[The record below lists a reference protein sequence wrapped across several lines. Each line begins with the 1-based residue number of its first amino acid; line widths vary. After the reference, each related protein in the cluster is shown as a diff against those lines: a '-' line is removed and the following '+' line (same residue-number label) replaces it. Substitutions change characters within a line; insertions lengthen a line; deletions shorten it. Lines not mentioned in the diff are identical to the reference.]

1 MNAAPFRCGMLTMR
15 WTVQACGM
23 AVPPPTVVP
32 RGDQDWE
39 ILVPLDALSSW
50 MDGQGFPSGQIEHPH
65 LLGGGTQNILLKFER
80 AGRSFVL
87 RRPPKHLRANS
98 NETMR
103 REARVLAA
111 LGGTDVRHP
120 GLIAACGDEAVL
132 GAAFYLMEPVAG
144 FTPREEMPPLHAGD
158 PQIRRA
164 MGFEMVDAIAAL
176 GGVDY
181 SARGLASLG
190 KLDGYLERQVG
201 RWRAQLE
208 SYAEH
213 KGWPGLAGI
222 PGVDEVGAWLD
233 SHRPQSFMPGI
244 IHGDFH
250 FGNVLFDR
258 ESSKLTAM
266 VDWELTTLGDPL
278 VDLGWLLS
286 ACPEDDAETGPV
298 KPWQGFPTRG
308 EIVAR
313 YAAKTGRDV
322 SCAEWYEVLA
332 CYKLGAILEGT
343 FARACAGRAP
353 KETGDFLHA
362 STLSLFA
369 RALKKIS

>member
-1 MNAAPFRCGMLTMR
+1 VASPAPT
-15 WTVQACGM
+15 A
-23 AVPPPTVVP
+23 VP

-39 ILVPLDALSSW
+39 VLVPLEPLSAW
-50 MDGQGFPSGQIEHPH
+50 MDGQGIERGPIESPH

-87 RRPPKHLRANS
+87 RRPPKHLRKNS

-103 REARVLAA
+103 REARVLTA
-111 LGGTDVRHP
+111 LRGTNVRHP
-120 GLIAACGDEAVL
+120 GMIAACADESVL
-132 GAAFYLMEPVAG
+132 GASFYLMEPVEG
-144 FTPREEMPPLHAGD
+144 FAPREEMPDLHASD
-158 PQIRRA
+158 PAIRHA

-176 GGVDY
+176 ADVDY
-181 SARGLASLG
+181 AARGLSDLG
-190 KLDGYLERQVG
+190 KIDGYLERQVS

-208 SYAEH
+208 SYIEH
-213 KGWPGLAGI
+213 PGWPGVAGI
-222 PGVDEVGAWLD
+222 PGVDKVGAWLT
-233 SHRPQSFMPGI
+233 SHRPGSFVPGI

-258 ESSKLTAM
+258 HSPKLAAM

-286 ACPEDDAETGPV
+286 AWPDDGAETGPV
-298 KPWQGFPTRG
+298 KPWPGFPHRR

-313 YAAKTGRDV
+313 YAEKTGRDV
-322 SCAEWYEVLA
+322 SHADWYEVLA
-332 CYKLGAILEGT
+332 CYKLGSILEGT

-362 STLSLFA
+362 STLALFE
-369 RALKKIS
+369 RALKKIF

>member
-1 MNAAPFRCGMLTMR
+1 MVSA
-15 WTVQACGM
+15 
-23 AVPPPTVVP
+23 PPTTVP

-39 ILVPLDALSSW
+39 VLVPLEGLSVW
-50 MDGQGFPSGQIEHPH
+50 MDGRGFSPGPIKNPH

-80 AGRSFVL
+80 ADRSFVL
-87 RRPPKHLRANS
+87 RRPPKHLRKNS

-103 REARVLAA
+103 REARVLSA
-111 LGGTDVRHP
+111 LRDTDVRHP
-120 GLIAACGDEAVL
+120 GMIAACDDETVI
-132 GAAFYLMEPVAG
+132 GAAFYLMEPVEG
-144 FTPREEMPPLHAGD
+144 FTPREEMPDLHAND
-158 PQIRRA
+158 ASIRRE

-176 GGVDY
+176 AGVDFK
-181 SARGLASLG
+181 ARGLSDLG
-190 KLDGYLERQVG
+190 KVDGFLERQVG

-213 KGWPGLAGI
+213 SGWPGLSGI
-222 PGVDEVGAWLD
+222 SGVDEVGAWL
-233 SHRPQSFMPGI
+233 SRHRPNEFVPGL

-258 ESSKLTAM
+258 SSSKLTAI
-266 VDWELTTLGDPL
+266 VDWELTTLGDPM

-286 ACPEDDAETGPV
+286 AWPEDDAQIGPV
-298 KPWQGFPTRG
+298 KPWSGFPSSS

-313 YAAKTGRDV
+313 YTKKTGRDV
-322 SCAEWYEVLA
+322 SHADWYEVLA

-343 FARACAGRAP
+343 YARACAGRAP

-369 RALKKIS
+369 KAMKKIS